1 MKSNERTIN
10 DLQLLYLD
18 LTAGLFGTEKDK
30 ATATAF
36 HISLP
41 VFLQSIKSI
50 GYDLAESTKSVKSYF
65 DFNWHMPFIFQSH
78 QSTTNNLPQ
87 SSLLTDQQ
95 YADLIKHIDSYIEH
109 IVTQQSQSKQ
119 TLSPE
124 ANNIL
129 IASIVKENI
138 INYKY
143 QLSLDDIERIAM
155 AVREKLRIE
164 DKESTFPS
172 NVHREYISNVVRENV
187 NIHLSDQKST
197 NGMKADIKIDEI
209 LLKIFGSPKFLEII
223 DQEIVNQIDPQQR
236 LIANLENKIQFINGK
251 LSDKTIENQDLKFS
265 LDLLKTEHDRL
276 LGNVNGYKDDIDIK
290 LEKLLNDI
298 DLKFVTLNQNQ
309 YSTIDNHVKL
319 ILMDIMGYESS
330 KEKPTDVDLKSWIRN
345 IFVAKDYLELR
356 LNDLNLKFD
365 KALKDEQDRSAA
377 ILMKNVGDQIK
388 SQTLLIIENNQ
399 KQKAGGSGNV
409 GVLDDAKIKAIVR
422 EVLAIY
428 DADKTGLVDYALESA
443 GGEVLS
449 TR

>member
-1 MKSNERTIN
+1 MTYKISC
-10 DLQLLYLD
+10 
-18 LTAGLFGTEKDK
+18 LTAGLFGTEKDRAA
-30 ATATAF
+30 ATA
-36 HISLP
+36 IQLSLP
-41 VFLQSIKSI
+41 VFLQSIKTI

-65 DFNWHMPFIFQSH
+65 DFNWHLPFIFESH
-78 QSTTNNLPQ
+78 KTTTNNLPQ

-95 YADLIKHIDSYIEH
+95 YTDLIKHIDSYIEH

-119 TLSPE
+119 TISPE

-143 QLSLDDIERIAM
+143 QLSLDDIERIAL

-164 DKESTFPS
+164 EKESNLPS
-172 NVHREYISNVVRENV
+172 NVHREYITNVVKENV
-187 NIHLSDQKST
+187 NLHLSDHKRT
-197 NGMKADIKIDEI
+197 NGINAEINIDEI
-209 LLKIFGSPKFLEII
+209 LLKIFGSPKFLEIV

-236 LIANLENKIQFINGK
+236 LIANLENKIKFINDK

-265 LDLLKTEHDRL
+265 LDLLKSEHESL

-290 LEKLLNDI
+290 LEKLLKDI

-309 YSTIDNHVKL
+309 HSTIDNHVKL
-319 ILMDIMGYESS
+319 ILMDIMGYENS
-330 KEKPTDVDLKSWIRN
+330 KEKPTNVDLKSWIQN

-356 LNDLNLKFD
+356 LNELNLKFD
-365 KALKDEQDRSAA
+365 KSLKDEQDRSAA
-377 ILMKNVGDQIK
+377 ILMKNVGEQIK
-388 SQTLLIIENNQ
+388 SQTLLIIENNN
-399 KQKAGGSGNV
+399 KQKAGGTGKV
-409 GVLDDAKIKAIVR
+409 DVLDDVKIKAIVR